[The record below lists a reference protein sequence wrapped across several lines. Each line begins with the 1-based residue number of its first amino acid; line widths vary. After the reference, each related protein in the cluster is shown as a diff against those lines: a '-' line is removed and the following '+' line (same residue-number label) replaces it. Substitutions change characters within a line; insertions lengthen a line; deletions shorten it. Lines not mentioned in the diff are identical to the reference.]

1 MARVAE
7 ASPSAV
13 QPINALRSL
22 MPAAISKSMVM
33 SMLMCVV
40 ATCVRMV
47 MAAVFMPV
55 RKMFAYV
62 LRLFHR
68 QIRMGDSRR
77 KGTTPAYHC
86 S

>member
-1 MARVAE
+1 
-7 ASPSAV
+7 
-13 QPINALRSL
+13 
-22 MPAAISKSMVM
+22 MVM

-68 QIRMGDSRR
+68 QIRMGDSRH
-77 KGTTPAYHC
+77 KGTAPAYPAH
-86 S
+86 SLLHKGILQDAPFVLAISRR

>member
-1 MARVAE
+1 
-7 ASPSAV
+7 
-13 QPINALRSL
+13 

-55 RKMFAYV
+55 RKMLAYV
-62 LRLFHR
+62 LRLFTDKSEWVIVAARAPHQR
-68 QIRMGDSRR
+68 IAAHSLLHKGILRDAPFVLAISRR
-77 KGTTPAYHC
+77 
-86 S
+86 